1 MEFTCS
7 FPPGPRSVE
16 WARLAE
22 SIGYE
27 RVYLHDSPALYWDV
41 WAAIARVADHT
52 ERVGLGALVIPSL
65 RHVLVTASAIAT
77 VEDIAPGRLVV
88 VVGTGFTGRVALGQR
103 PLSWSSV
110 ERYIRS
116 LRSLLRGEQ
125 VEVDG
130 RVIAMLHPDWWAP
143 PRPID
148 VPILVAANG
157 PRGLGVAR
165 EVGDGVYCL
174 APVQGFSRCVFGT
187 AGTVLREGETIES
200 PRVMD
205 ALGPALALSYHY
217 TYEMGGDAVDDL
229 PGGKEW
235 RLSVEQFPPSVRHL
249 YVHDG
254 HGVAPNERERPF
266 LNPHLGQFTTT
277 GTETELHTRFSEYE
291 QAGVTELA
299 YAPMG
304 SDVPAEMQAMARAA
318 GISR

>member
-7 FPPGPRSVE
+7 FPPGPRSLE

-41 WAAIARVADHT
+41 WAALARVADNT
-52 ERVGLGALVIPSL
+52 DRVGLGAIVIPSL

-77 VEDIAPGRLVV
+77 ISDIAPGRLVV
-88 VVGTGFTGRVALGQR
+88 VVGTGFTGRFALGKR
-103 PLSWSSV
+103 PLSWAGV
-110 ERYIRS
+110 ERYIRN
-116 LRSLLRGEQ
+116 LRGLLRGEQ

-130 RVIAMLHPDWWAP
+130 RRIAMLHPDGWAP
-143 PRPID
+143 ARPID

-157 PRGLGVAR
+157 PKGLGVAH
-165 EVGDGVYCL
+165 EVGDGVFCL
-174 APVQGFSRCVFGT
+174 EPVQGFSRCVFGT

-217 TYEMGGDAVDDL
+217 TYEMGGDAVDQL

-235 RLSVEQFPPSVRHL
+235 RLSVEQFPASVRHL

-277 GTETELHTRFSEYE
+277 GTEPELRTRFSNYE
-291 QAGVTELA
+291 KAGVTELA

-304 SDVPAEMQAMARAA
+304 SDVPGELRAMGQAA

>member
-41 WAAIARVADHT
+41 WAAVARVADHT
-52 ERVGLGALVIPSL
+52 DRVGLGAVVIPSL

-77 VEDIAPGRLVV
+77 IEDIAPGRLVV
-88 VVGTGFTGRVALGQR
+88 VVGTGFTGRVVLGQR

-116 LRSLLRGEQ
+116 LRGLLRGEQ

-130 RVIAMLHPDWWAP
+130 RVIAMRHPDGWAP
-143 PRPID
+143 PRPIE

-157 PRGLGVAR
+157 PKGLDVAR
-165 EVGDGVYCL
+165 DVGDGVYCL

-217 TYEMGGDAVDDL
+217 TYEMGGEAVDDL

-235 RLSVEQFPPSVRHL
+235 RLSVEKIPASVRYL

-277 GTETELHTRFSEYE
+277 GTETELRTRFSEYE

-318 GISR
+318 GISQ

>member
-41 WAAIARVADHT
+41 WAALALVADNTDH
-52 ERVGLGALVIPSL
+52 VGLGAIVIPSL
-65 RHVLVTASAIAT
+65 RHVLVTASAIAAI
-77 VEDIAPGRLVV
+77 EHLAPGRLVV
-88 VVGTGFTGRVALGQR
+88 VVGTGFTGRVMLGMR
-103 PLSWSSV
+103 PLPWSDV
-110 ERYIRS
+110 TRYITG
-116 LRSLLRGEQ
+116 LRGLLRGDE

-130 RVIAMLHPDWWAP
+130 RIIAMRHPEGWAP
-143 PRPID
+143 SRPID

-157 PRGLGVAR
+157 PKGVGIAH
-165 EVGDGVYCL
+165 ELGDGVFCL
-174 APVQGFSRCVFGT
+174 APVQGFARCVFGT
-187 AGTVLREGETIES
+187 AGTVLRNGETIES

-217 TYEMGGDAVDDL
+217 TYEMAGEGVDEL

-235 RLSVEQFPPSVRHL
+235 RLAVEQLPASVRHL
-249 YVHDG
+249 YVHEG
-254 HGVAPNERERPF
+254 HGVAPNERERSL
-266 LNPHLGQFTTT
+266 LNPQLGQFTTT
-277 GTETELHTRFSEYE
+277 GTEAQLREMFSGYE
-291 QAGVTELA
+291 TAGVTELA

-304 SDVPAEMQAMARAA
+304 SDVPGEMRAMARVA
-318 GISR
+318 GISG